1 MLFLIKS
8 IMVLVGD
15 RLIGLG
21 VSVLTTNREV
31 AGSIPD
37 TSTILNVD

>member
-1 MLFLIKS
+1 MNFPFIIK
-8 IMVLVGD
+8 IIPPYD

-21 VSVLTTNREV
+21 VTEFDHEI